1 MRNCLLPNLQCKLRE
16 AIFSEPG
23 KVFLIALSSRIVVF
37 IAVIAGAFFFGPSQ
51 SPSGIPIVSLFS
63 HWDAGWYTKIA
74 LFGYPAGTN
83 PLSGNWAFFPFYPFL
98 MRLFGAPLF
107 AVMSPADAVTLSGF
121 AISNLLF
128 FANII
133 LFYKVTKIIFNSSRF
148 SLISTVFFAFWPGAL
163 FYSTVYSESLFMV
176 FTLGAFY
183 LLEKGHSGKSAALGF
198 LAALTRSNGFLVLI
212 PFVYHGLQTHKYRTA
227 IYQAIVIAMPYL
239 LFSVYGYFSTGLFPI
254 REIVYNHIWGTSRL
268 ALTDIV
274 TNQTGYIALFSAE
287 TVLLVIPFLW
297 FILSEKISISDF
309 VRGTKVERK
318 DLKYWAF
325 SIYILLMLA
334 LYADPK
340 NIQRYALPILPLY
353 WVFALVYDRNKM
365 AGSVLLIASTVI
377 LIIGSILFATGGLF
391 L

>member
-1 MRNCLLPNLQCKLRE
+1 MR
-16 AIFSEPG
+16 
-23 KVFLIALSSRIVVF
+23 VF
-37 IAVIAGAFFFGPSQ
+37 
-51 SPSGIPIVSLFS
+51 
-63 HWDAGWYTKIA
+63 
-74 LFGYPAGTN
+74 GT
-83 PLSGNWAFFPFYPFL
+83 
-98 MRLFGAPLF
+98 PLF
-107 AVMSPADAVTLSGF
+107 AVMFSTDAVALSGF
-121 AISNLLF
+121 AISNVFFFASIFLF
-128 FANII
+128 F
-133 LFYKVTKIIFNSSRF
+133 KVTKIIFNSSRF

-163 FYSTVYSESLFMV
+163 FYSTVYSESLFMF

-198 LAALTRSNGFLVLI
+198 FAALTRSNGFLVLI

-227 IYQAIVIAMPYL
+227 IYQAIVIALPYF

-254 REIVYNHIWGTSRL
+254 REIVYNHTWGTSRL
-268 ALTDIV
+268 VLTDVI
-274 TNQTGYIALFSAE
+274 TNQTGYVTLFSAE
-287 TVLLVIPFLW
+287 IILLLIPFLW

-309 VRGTKVERK
+309 VRGSKVERK

-334 LYADPK
+334 FYADPK

-353 WVFALVYDRNKM
+353 WVFALVYDKNKK

-377 LIIGSILFATGGLF
+377 LIIGSVLFATGGLF

>member
-1 MRNCLLPNLQCKLRE
+1 LLPNLHGKLRE
-16 AIFSEPG
+16 AIFSESG
-23 KVFLIALSSRIVVF
+23 KVFLIGLSSRLVVF
-37 IAVIAGAFFFGPSQ
+37 IAVIAGAFLFGPSQ
-51 SPSGIPIVSLFS
+51 SYSGIPIVSLFN

-74 LFGYPAGTN
+74 LFGYPVGTN

-98 MRLFGAPLF
+98 MRLFGTPFF
-107 AVMSPADAVTLSGF
+107 AVMSPTDAVALSGF
-121 AISNLLF
+121 AISNVLF
-128 FANII
+128 FASIF
-133 LFYKVTKIIFNSSRF
+133 LFYRVTKIIFNSSRF
-148 SLISTVFFAFWPGAL
+148 SLISTIFFALWPGAL
-163 FYSTVYSESLFMV
+163 FYSTVYSESLFM
-176 FTLGAFY
+176 FFALAAFY

-198 LAALTRSNGFLVLI
+198 FAALTRSNGFLVLI
-212 PFVYHGLQTHKYRTA
+212 PFAYHALQTRKYRTG
-227 IYQAIVIAMPYL
+227 IYQAIVIALPYF

-254 REIVYNHIWGTSRL
+254 REIVYNHTWGASRL
-268 ALTDIV
+268 VLTDVI
-274 TNQTGYIALFSAE
+274 TNQTGYVILFSAE
-287 TVLLVIPFLW
+287 IVLLFIPFLW
-297 FILSEKISISDF
+297 FIFSEKISISDF

-334 LYADPK
+334 FYSDPK

-353 WVFALVYDRNKM
+353 WVFALVYDENKK